1 MAEPED
7 INERIE
13 LLRAGLSPEG
23 IALLEEFK
31 HAQEAMR
38 HGEYTEEDKAIAQ
51 ARLIQQLNTLSRH
64 DYETVVEVMRLQA
77 LGHFDPEGMLEKASR
92 DPESARRVVAWAQ
105 HLETVVEGRPLR
117 ESMDV
122 REAVEVL
129 KRHLSGPGV

>member
-7 INERIE
+7 INKRIE
-13 LLRAGLSPEG
+13 QLRAGLSPEG

-31 HAQEAMR
+31 HAAEAMR

-77 LGHFDPEGMLEKASR
+77 LGRFDPEGMVEQAFR

-105 HLETVVEGRPLR
+105 HLETVVEGGPLR

-129 KRHLSGPGV
+129 KRHLS